1 MVHSAPAAII
11 GSLFQLVE
19 WFTSQ
24 SLSFSNALFE
34 DPTDSLTL
42 FKNSYPQ
49 VLAVA
54 RDQYLIPVLSSPQDQ
69 RPLPDQQIR
78 RFTGLPAPETVMTQS
93 DDILSLLPSSR
104 QIFGHINNHNFDNL
118 LERVKSVHP
127 SHGDRLKAVASQ
139 SFNVTELNNRSH
151 SLSFPRPRGRP
162 PRRPPS
168 SLPPNAPSQHQM
180 LHNPMSHMILF
191 YPTELRNETF
201 IIVTSI
207 QCGVRITWSPPSVA
221 ARDALRNDPYGDTIL
236 NTSTA
241 RIPSHDSVVMTLSH
255 ELRDLGIAVSC
266 KPNEIPRCPDPLHRH
281 EDLHGDIVIFTSGF
295 QSNPIAPGPPA
306 RVVLDVSI
314 VHSVSSTSGSRIF
327 KQDSLIAAERVKRN
341 KYCGYHTVQIDFV
354 PLIGD
359 SFGRLSPATLQF
371 FWRVAST
378 VGARADAVSRD
389 NLLSPLQVFN
399 RLRLR
404 FLTDLFEATSFRLMH
419 GTSAFQM
426 PLSAAVTPS
435 PSLPS
440 PPLPS
445 PPLPSLGYP
454 SLLLI
459 FSTSYKKFGLVKFIQ

>member
-1 MVHSAPAAII
+1 M
-11 GSLFQLVE
+11 
-19 WFTSQ
+19 
-24 SLSFSNALFE
+24 
-34 DPTDSLTL
+34 
-42 FKNSYPQ
+42 
-49 VLAVA
+49 
-54 RDQYLIPVLSSPQDQ
+54 
-69 RPLPDQQIR
+69 
-78 RFTGLPAPETVMTQS
+78 
-93 DDILSLLPSSR
+93 
-104 QIFGHINNHNFDNL
+104 
-118 LERVKSVHP
+118 
-127 SHGDRLKAVASQ
+127 
-139 SFNVTELNNRSH
+139 
-151 SLSFPRPRGRP
+151 
-162 PRRPPS
+162 
-168 SLPPNAPSQHQM
+168 
-180 LHNPMSHMILF
+180 
-191 YPTELRNETF
+191 
-201 IIVTSI
+201 
-207 QCGVRITWSPPSVA
+207 
-221 ARDALRNDPYGDTIL
+221 
-236 NTSTA
+236 
-241 RIPSHDSVVMTLSH
+241 
-255 ELRDLGIAVSC
+255 
-266 KPNEIPRCPDPLHRH
+266 
-281 EDLHGDIVIFTSGF
+281 IFTSGF

-359 SFGRLSPATLQF
+359 SFGRLSPTTLQF

-435 PSLPS
+435 PSLSS

-454 SLLLI
+454 SLL
-459 FSTSYKKFGLVKFIQ
+459 